1 MVKSRRSKSRKN
13 RNKKATRTNRVK
25 ARRIN
30 ASTPFETCSE
40 QLSPFGGL
48 LALIKL
54 LDLINF
60 RQIFDFA
67 YIAPTRKPELGH
79 CSMMIGLLILL
90 FIGFDRIWHF
100 AYVRM
105 DAIICGFFRLSCLS
119 VASTFWRYVD
129 SMGINQGKSL
139 ITVMNILRERVWQQ
153 LGLNYIKINVDID
166 TTVKTVY
173 GNQQGGR
180 KGHNYK

>member
-1 MVKSRRSKSRKN
+1 M
-13 RNKKATRTNRVK
+13 
-25 ARRIN
+25 
-30 ASTPFETCSE
+30 P
-40 QLSPFGGL
+40 
-48 LALIKL
+48 
-54 LDLINF
+54 
-60 RQIFDFA
+60 
-67 YIAPTRKPELGH
+67 
-79 CSMMIGLLILL
+79 L

-100 AYVRM
+100 TYVRM
-105 DAIICGFFRLSCLS
+105 EAIICSFFRLSCLP